1 MREAPSITIA
11 RELKARGATIKACD
25 PEAIGTGRAEIGDNI
40 DQYLED
46 MYEVAEGADVVIVCT
61 EWNEYRNPDFGR
73 LGQIMKRKLVLDGR
87 NILLESELRKHG
99 FERYGVGIPP
109 VLQGAPTQG

>member
-1 MREAPSITIA
+1 
-11 RELKARGATIKACD
+11 
-25 PEAIGTGRAEIGDNI
+25 
-40 DQYLED
+40 
-46 MYEVAEGADVVIVCT
+46 
-61 EWNEYRNPDFGR
+61 
-73 LGQIMKRKLVLDGR
+73 MKRKLVLDGR